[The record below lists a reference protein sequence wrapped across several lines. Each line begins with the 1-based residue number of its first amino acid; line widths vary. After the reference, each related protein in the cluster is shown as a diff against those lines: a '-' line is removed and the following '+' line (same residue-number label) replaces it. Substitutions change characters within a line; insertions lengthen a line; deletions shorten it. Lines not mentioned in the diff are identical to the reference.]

1 MKLKDFKFFVVIAFA
16 IQSVSCFA
24 QIKNNADEAFR
35 IATETQKPVLLVFA
49 GSDWCA
55 PCIRFEKQVL
65 SESTFQDYAKENL
78 VILKA
83 DFPQRKKLPSDEQ
96 KQNDSLAEQFNPKGE
111 FPKLVLLREDKSVLS
126 TLTYSN
132 QSSDEF
138 ISQIKD
144 SLIK

>member
-1 MKLKDFKFFVVIAFA
+1 MKNFKFLVAVVFLAL
-16 IQSVSCFA
+16 SVNCVA
-24 QIKNNADEAFR
+24 QIENNVDEAFR
-35 IATETQKPVLLVFA
+35 VANETQKPVLLVFA

-55 PCIRFEKQVL
+55 PCIRFEKQIL
-65 SESTFQDYAKENL
+65 SESNFQDYAKDHL
-78 VILKA
+78 IILKA
-83 DFPQRKKLPSDEQ
+83 DFPQRKKLPDSEQ

-111 FPKLVLLREDKSVLS
+111 FPKLVLLREDKSVVS

-144 SLIK
+144 SLNK

>member
-1 MKLKDFKFFVVIAFA
+1 MNLKNFRLFVVIAFFTQCSA
-16 IQSVSCFA
+16 CFA
-24 QIKNNADEAFR
+24 QIKNNAEEAFR
-35 IATETQKPVLLVFA
+35 VATETQKPVLLIFA

-65 SESTFQDYAKENL
+65 SQARFLEYAKSHL

-83 DFPQRKKLPSDEQ
+83 DFPQRKKLSPEEE

-111 FPKLVLLREDKSVLS
+111 FPKLVLLREDKSVVS

-144 SLIK
+144 SLLR